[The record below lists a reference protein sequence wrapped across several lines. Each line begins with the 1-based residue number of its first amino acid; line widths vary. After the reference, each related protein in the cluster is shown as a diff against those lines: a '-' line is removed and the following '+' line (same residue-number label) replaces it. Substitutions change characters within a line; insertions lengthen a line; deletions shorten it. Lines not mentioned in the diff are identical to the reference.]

1 MHIINLIIWIFLC
14 FVLCWCLRERHL
26 LHCYIKKKNNIKP
39 KNTEVLIYNIKR
51 FPWSLKPICYLRK
64 IIKNFSIVC
73 LQECFSNLLYDEI
86 QHEFYEYHILKGGLT
101 RYSLINSGL
110 VLLSL
115 QDFPLANRRWPT
127 WSDFIN

>member
-64 IIKNFSIVC
+64 IIKNFSYI
-73 LQECFSNLLYDEI
+73 FSESKEKSPDE
-86 QHEFYEYHILKGGLT
+86 HEDVT
-101 RYSLINSGL
+101 RA
-110 VLLSL
+110 VL
-115 QDFPLANRRWPT
+115 
-127 WSDFIN
+127 